1 MRRFL
6 WKVLKSEGGFAGP
19 LGLFATWAHES
30 SHAIVGWI
38 DGASISR
45 VDIAANGSGATG
57 VATSGAPSD
66 FTEVTV
72 GSAGYL
78 GTVIVGAILLAAG
91 RSQRAAKITLIV
103 VGLCMIASALIWM
116 PSAFAFGVSFG
127 LGALII
133 ALTFILPG
141 KWAQLLATGLGAL
154 TIFEGLIRI
163 TDVGDGTT
171 DAVLTHHFS
180 GLSVGTIRI
189 LWLIVGV
196 VVAIGAVVVRT
207 GPLRKKVNQW
217 DAETGG
223 GKDELPD
230 PSL

>member
-1 MRRFL
+1 MLR
-6 WKVLKSEGGFAGP
+6 SEGGFAGP
-19 LGLFATWAHES
+19 LGLFATWAHEA

-45 VDIAANGSGATG
+45 VDIAANGSGSTG
-57 VATSGAPSD
+57 VVTSGVPSD

-78 GTVIVGAILLAAG
+78 GTVIVGSILLAAG
-91 RSQRAAKITLIV
+91 RSQRAAKVTLIV
-103 VGLCMIASALIWM
+103 IGLCMIASALVWM

-127 LGALII
+127 LGVVLITL
-133 ALTFILPG
+133 AFILPG
-141 KWAQLLATGLGAL
+141 KWAQFLATGLGAL
-154 TIFEGLIRI
+154 TVFEGLIRI
-163 TDVGDGTT
+163 VDVGDGTT

-180 GLSVGTIRI
+180 GVSVGVIRI
-189 LWLIVGV
+189 VWLLIGV
-196 VVAIGAVVVRT
+196 VVAIGAIVVRT
-207 GPLRKKVNQW
+207 GPMRKKVNQW

-230 PSL
+230 PAL